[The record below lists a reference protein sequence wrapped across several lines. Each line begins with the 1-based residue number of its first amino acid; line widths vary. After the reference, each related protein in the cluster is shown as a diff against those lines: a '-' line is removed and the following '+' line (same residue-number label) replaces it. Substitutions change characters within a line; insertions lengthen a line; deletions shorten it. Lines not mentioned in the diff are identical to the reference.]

1 MIKYE
6 KSPQKIESS
15 SIEFV
20 KEHFDLEHLSLPEK
34 RIARQ
39 LAISCGDI
47 SILENIR
54 FSEDVI
60 DKALEALD
68 EDYELL
74 CDTPI
79 VISGL
84 KEKYLKNEPICLVN
98 KANII
103 SQAKSNKQTRSM
115 LAVDLWKPYLPESI
129 ILIGAE
135 PTALFRL
142 LEILEIKEDDEDKKP
157 ALIIATPVG
166 FTGAE
171 EAKQYLWDNSEKLG
185 IPCITLLGTRGGNDF
200 ASTIMNTLLQIQRSK
215 ESSIER
221 PQHNSGN
228 E

>member
-1 MIKYE
+1 MIKYK

-20 KEHFDLEHLSLPEK
+20 KENFDLDHLSLPEK

-60 DKALEALD
+60 NKALEALD

-84 KEKYLKNEPICLVN
+84 KNKYLKNEPICLVN
-98 KANII
+98 KANVI
-103 SQAKSNKQTRSM
+103 SQSKANKQTRSM
-115 LAVDLWKPYLPESI
+115 LAVDLWKPYLPDSI

-142 LEILEIKEDDEDKKP
+142 LETLEEDEDDDKKP

-171 EAKQYLWDNSEKLG
+171 EAKQYLWDNCEKLD

-200 ASTIMNTLLQIQRSK
+200 ASTIMNTLLQIQRSR
-215 ESSIER
+215 IND
-221 PQHNSGN
+221 NS

>member
-6 KSPQKIESS
+6 KSPQKIQSNS
-15 SIEFV
+15 VEFV
-20 KEHFDLEHLSLPEK
+20 KDNFDLEHLSLPEK

-60 DKALEALD
+60 DKALEAMD

-74 CDTPI
+74 CDTPM

-84 KEKYLKNEPICLVN
+84 KNKYLKNEPICLVN

-142 LEILEIKEDDEDKKP
+142 LEILEEIKKEDKDKKP

-166 FTGAE
+166 FTDAE
-171 EAKQYLWDNSEKLG
+171 EAKQYLWDNCEKLG

-200 ASTIMNTLLQIQRSK
+200 ASTIMNTLLQIQRSR
-215 ESSIER
+215 ESDASE
-221 PQHNSGN
+221 
-228 E
+228 

>member
-1 MIKYE
+1 MIKYK

-20 KEHFDLEHLSLPEK
+20 KENFDLDHLSLPEK

-60 DKALEALD
+60 NKALEALD

-84 KEKYLKNEPICLVN
+84 KNKYLKNEPICLVN
-98 KANII
+98 KANVI
-103 SQAKSNKQTRSM
+103 SQSKANKQTRSM
-115 LAVDLWKPYLPESI
+115 LAVDLWKPYLPDSI

-142 LEILEIKEDDEDKKP
+142 LETLEEDEDDNKKP

-171 EAKQYLWDNSEKLG
+171 EAKQYLWDNCEKLD
-185 IPCITLLGTRGGNDF
+185 IPCITLLGSRGGNDF
-200 ASTIMNTLLQIQRSK
+200 ASTIMNTLLQIQRS
-215 ESSIER
+215 R
-221 PQHNSGN
+221 VNDNS

>member
-6 KSPQKIESS
+6 KSPQKIQSNS
-15 SIEFV
+15 VEFV
-20 KEHFDLEHLSLPEK
+20 KDSFDLEHLSLPEK

-47 SILENIR
+47 SILENLR

-60 DKALEALD
+60 DKALEAMD

-74 CDTPI
+74 CDTPM

-84 KEKYLKNEPICLVN
+84 KNKYLKNEPICLVN

-129 ILIGAE
+129 VLIGAE

-142 LEILEIKEDDEDKKP
+142 LEILEELGEDDKDKKP

-171 EAKQYLWDNSEKLG
+171 ESKQYLWDNYEKLDV
-185 IPCITLLGTRGGNDF
+185 PCITLLGTRGGNDF
-200 ASTIMNTLLQIQRSK
+200 ASTIMNTLLQIQKSRKSDNP
-215 ESSIER
+215 E
-221 PQHNSGN
+221 
-228 E
+228 

>member
-6 KSPQKIESS
+6 KSPQKIQSS
-15 SIEFV
+15 SVEFV
-20 KEHFDLEHLSLPEK
+20 KDSFDLEHLSLPEK

-39 LAISCGDI
+39 LAINCGDI

-60 DKALEALD
+60 DKALEAMD
-68 EDYELL
+68 EDYELI

-84 KEKYLKNEPICLVN
+84 KNKYLKNEPICLVN

-115 LAVDLWKPYLPESI
+115 LAVDLWKPFLPESI

-142 LEILEIKEDDEDKKP
+142 LEILEEIKKEDKDKKP

-171 EAKQYLWDNSEKLG
+171 EAKQYLWDNCEKLG
-185 IPCITLLGTRGGNDF
+185 VPCITLLGARGGNDF

-215 ESSIER
+215 EGDTSE
-221 PQHNSGN
+221 
-228 E
+228 

>member
-6 KSPQKIESS
+6 KSPKKIQEKD
-15 SIEFV
+15 IEFV
-20 KEHFDLEHLSLPEK
+20 KANYNLESLSFLEK

-39 LAISCGDI
+39 LAVSCGDI

-54 FSEDVI
+54 FSEGLV
-60 DKALEALD
+60 DKALEAMD
-68 EDYELL
+68 EDYDLL

-84 KEKYLKNEPICLVN
+84 KDKYLKDEPICLVN

-115 LAVDLWKPYLPESI
+115 LAVDLWRTYLPESI

-142 LEILEIKEDDEDKKP
+142 LEILEENKDEDEDKKP

-171 EAKQYLWDNSEKLG
+171 EAKQYLWDNCEALG

-200 ASTIMNTLLQIQRSK
+200 ASTIMNTLLQIQKSK
-215 ESSIER
+215 KDGEID
-221 PQHNSGN
+221 
-228 E
+228 

>member
-6 KSPQKIESS
+6 KSPKKIQ
-15 SIEFV
+15 SISADFV
-20 KEHFDLEHLSLPEK
+20 KDNFDLEHFSFLEK

-39 LAISCGDI
+39 IAISCGDL

-54 FSEDVI
+54 FSENLI
-60 DKALEALD
+60 DQALEAMD

-79 VISGL
+79 VTSGL
-84 KEKYLKNEPICLVN
+84 KEKYLKNEPICLIN
-98 KANII
+98 KANVI

-129 ILIGAE
+129 VLIGAE

-142 LEILEIKEDDEDKKP
+142 LEILEEIKEDDKDKKP

-171 EAKQYLWDNSEKLG
+171 EAKKYLWDNCEKLG
-185 IPCITLLGTRGGNDF
+185 VPCITLLGSRGGNDF
-200 ASTIMNTLLQIQRSK
+200 ASTIMNTLLQIQKSK
-215 ESSIER
+215 ESDTIEKD
-221 PQHNSGN
+221 
-228 E
+228 

>member
-6 KSPQKIESS
+6 KSPQKIQSS

-20 KEHFDLEHLSLPEK
+20 KDNFDLEHLSLPEK
-34 RIARQ
+34 RIGRQ

-54 FSEDVI
+54 FSEGII
-60 DKALEALD
+60 DKALEAMD

-74 CDTPI
+74 CDTPM

-84 KEKYLKNEPICLVN
+84 KNKYLKNEPICLVN

-115 LAVDLWKPYLPESI
+115 LAVDLWKPYLLESI

-142 LEILEIKEDDEDKKP
+142 LEILEEIKEDDKDKKP
-157 ALIIATPVG
+157 ALIIATPAG

-171 EAKQYLWDNSEKLG
+171 EAKKYLWDNCEKLD
-185 IPCITLLGTRGGNDF
+185 ILCITLLGTRGGNDF
-200 ASTIMNTLLQIQRSK
+200 ASTIMNTLLQIQRSR
-215 ESSIER
+215 ENE
-221 PQHNSGN
+221 NSK
-228 E
+228 

>member
-1 MIKYE
+1 MIKYK

-20 KEHFDLEHLSLPEK
+20 KENFDLDHLSLPEK

-60 DKALEALD
+60 NKALEALD

-84 KEKYLKNEPICLVN
+84 KNKYLKNEPICLVN
-98 KANII
+98 KANVI
-103 SQAKSNKQTRSM
+103 SQSKANKQTRSM
-115 LAVDLWKPYLPESI
+115 LAVDLWKPYLPDSI

-142 LEILEIKEDDEDKKP
+142 LETLEEDEDDDKKP

-171 EAKQYLWDNSEKLG
+171 EAKQYLWDNCEKLD

-200 ASTIMNTLLQIQRSK
+200 ASTIMNTLLQIQRS
-215 ESSIER
+215 R
-221 PQHNSGN
+221 VNDNS

>member
-6 KSPQKIESS
+6 KSPQKIQSS
-15 SIEFV
+15 SVEFV
-20 KEHFDLEHLSLPEK
+20 KDNFDLEHLSLPEK

-60 DKALEALD
+60 DKALEAMD

-84 KEKYLKNEPICLVN
+84 KNKYLKNEPICLVN

-142 LEILEIKEDDEDKKP
+142 LEILEEIKDEDKDKKP

-166 FTGAE
+166 FTDAE
-171 EAKQYLWDNSEKLG
+171 EAKQYLWDNYEKLG

-200 ASTIMNTLLQIQRSK
+200 ASTIMNTLLQIQRSR
-215 ESSIER
+215 ENDASE
-221 PQHNSGN
+221 
-228 E
+228 